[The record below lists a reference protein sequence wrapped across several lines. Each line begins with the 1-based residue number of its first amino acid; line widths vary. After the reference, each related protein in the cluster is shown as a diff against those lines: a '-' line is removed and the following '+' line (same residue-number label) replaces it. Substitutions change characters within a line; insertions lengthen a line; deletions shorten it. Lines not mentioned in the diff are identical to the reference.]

1 MEPNELRNLTKYRKN
16 SIFPFILFALN
27 VNALSEGGRFPV
39 SLLLS
44 HIELEIDL
52 WSRTTSYVSSSFTK
66 RKFSSGEE
74 MRPGNN
80 RKDFRKRYV
89 RGSVDTPAQ
98 TNFHCTQPFVSRKII
113 LSTRGNYLFKM
124 FTTETNVFF
133 FFNIKI
139 VYNSFNFQHTVPF
152 HFFKITVSLEFVIS
166 MLL

>member
-44 HIELEIDL
+44 NIELEIDK
-52 WSRTTSYVSSSFTK
+52 WSRMTSNVSSSFTK

-80 RKDFRKRYV
+80 RKDFRKKHV

-98 TNFHCTQPFVSRKII
+98 TNFHCTQLFVSRKII

-133 FFNIKI
+133 FNIKI
-139 VYNSFNFQHTVPF
+139 VYNSFNFKHTVPF
-152 HFFKITVSLEFVIS
+152 HFFKITASLEFVIS

>member
-44 HIELEIDL
+44 NIELEIDK
-52 WSRTTSYVSSSFTK
+52 WSRMTSNVSSSFTK

-80 RKDFRKRYV
+80 RKDFRKRHV
-89 RGSVDTPAQ
+89 RGSVDTPAKQIFIVLSCLCRGKLYSLQEEIIYSKCLQLKQ
-98 TNFHCTQPFVSRKII
+98 T
-113 LSTRGNYLFKM
+113 
-124 FTTETNVFF
+124 FF
-133 FFNIKI
+133 FYIKI

>member
-39 SLLLS
+39 SLLLY

-66 RKFSSGEE
+66 RKFSSGEK

-80 RKDFRKRYV
+80 RKDFRKKICSWLCGYTCSKKLSLYSAV
-89 RGSVDTPAQ
+89 CVEENHTLYK
-98 TNFHCTQPFVSRKII
+98 RK
-113 LSTRGNYLFKM
+113 LFIQ
-124 FTTETNVFF
+124 N
-133 FFNIKI
+133 
-139 VYNSFNFQHTVPF
+139 VYN
-152 HFFKITVSLEFVIS
+152 
-166 MLL
+166 

>member
-1 MEPNELRNLTKYRKN
+1 MEPKELRNLTKYRKN

-44 HIELEIDL
+44 NIELEIDK
-52 WSRTTSYVSSSFTK
+52 WSRMTSNVSSSFTK

-80 RKDFRKRYV
+80 RKDFRKRHV

-98 TNFHCTQPFVSRKII
+98 TNFHCTQLFVSRKII

-133 FFNIKI
+133 FFISKLFTTALTSNTLCHSI
-139 VYNSFNFQHTVPF
+139 
-152 HFFKITVSLEFVIS
+152 SLRLQSV
-166 MLL
+166 

>member
-1 MEPNELRNLTKYRKN
+1 MEPNELRNLTIYGKN

-39 SLLLS
+39 SLLLY

-80 RKDFRKRYV
+80 HKDFRKRYV

-133 FFNIKI
+133 FLISKLFTTALTSNTLYHSI
-139 VYNSFNFQHTVPF
+139 
-152 HFFKITVSLEFVIS
+152 SLRLQSV
-166 MLL
+166 